1 MRDKNNIK
9 IKGEYII
16 MAFHEIKPIEL
27 NENTFKLFAK
37 DWFLMTAEK
46 EGKVNTMT
54 VGWGGFGV
62 LWKKM

>member
-1 MRDKNNIK
+1 
-9 IKGEYII
+9 